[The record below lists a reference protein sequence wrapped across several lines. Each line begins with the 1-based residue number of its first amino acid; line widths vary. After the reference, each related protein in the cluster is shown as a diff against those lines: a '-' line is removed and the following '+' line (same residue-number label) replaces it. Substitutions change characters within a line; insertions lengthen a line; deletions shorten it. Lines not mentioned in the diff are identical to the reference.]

1 LVAGDLRRLASHD
14 FGPEGASF
22 VVEGTAGDAQLW
34 AWGSPGGKAGAVLPE
49 GMAGR
54 VELTLDGVPPQVLA
68 VKEGAVWFALP
79 RSPSRA
85 AATLA
90 GSAVWHAHIRAIPG

>member
-1 LVAGDLRRLASHD
+1 MAGDLRRLAGHD

-34 AWGSPGGKAGAVLPE
+34 VWGSPGGEAGAVLPE
-49 GMAGR
+49 GMQGR
-54 VELTLDGVPPQVLA
+54 VEVTLDGAAPQVLA
-68 VKEGAVWFALP
+68 VNAGAVWFTLP

-85 AATLA
+85 AGTIA
-90 GSAVWHAHIRAIPG
+90 GTAVRHAHIRTIHG